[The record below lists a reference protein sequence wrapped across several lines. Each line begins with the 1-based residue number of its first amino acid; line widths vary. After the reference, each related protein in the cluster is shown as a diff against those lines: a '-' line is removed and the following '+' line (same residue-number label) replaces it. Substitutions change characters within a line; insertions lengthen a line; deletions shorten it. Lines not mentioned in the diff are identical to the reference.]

1 MVFSIQAEDQTAET
15 AAEVKEDIAIT
26 ADKTQGD
33 AIPSVE
39 ENIEMG
45 TIEQSKNHSK
55 RSVIQNIEFK
65 IVDDKSTIQV
75 TFSEMPKYQQSVNA
89 TLKQVA
95 YYFEN
100 TQTPNRLQRAYD
112 TTEFLSTVSLF
123 TLLEMPSKEGVSKLV
138 IQLKD
143 GKKPQASVS
152 GNVLTIGFEGIKG
165 SSEKSLTQNESNELI
180 EENIYSSNKIFSG
193 KNIELELKNS
203 DVQDALRFIAKTS
216 GFNIVVGEDVT
227 GKIGTLSL
235 KNVPWDQAFTLI
247 LQAKKLGYVKQG
259 NVIRVATLTS
269 LKAEKDAALANEQSK
284 VKVETLKTV
293 LIPVSYAKASELAPR
308 VKNLLTE
315 RGTAETDVRTNSI
328 IIRDVEKVVVKAQK
342 LLTALD
348 TQPPRVSI
356 SAKIVEV
363 ASTYTRQLGMPKL
376 GGGVPTSFNGV
387 NYTAGAKLDG
397 GTQGGAFS
405 IFALQE
411 QTQVLL
417 FQLGELEE
425 KVKVLA
431 NPTVSVVANQQASIN
446 QTFSFFVSATETIAG
461 VTVASVKQIS
471 SNLSLDV
478 TPIVSGDGSI
488 FMTLNIK
495 NEVPKGSGVNTTIDT
510 RNVSTQVLLENGDTA
525 VIGGI
530 FSNTV
535 KTGKEG
541 IPGLMRIPI
550 LGYLFSRNNLED
562 IKNEVF
568 VFLTAKILNAEEAF
582 KRNL

>member
-1 MVFSIQAEDQTAET
+1 MVFSIQAENPTAEPGNEAKAT
-15 AAEVKEDIAIT
+15 EDIVVT
-26 ADKTQGD
+26 ADEKSEN
-33 AIPSVE
+33 IPS
-39 ENIEMG
+39 ENESIEMG
-45 TIEQSKNHSK
+45 TVSENKSTTRKNQ
-55 RSVIQNIEFK
+55 IQNIEFK
-65 IVDDKSTIQV
+65 IIEDKSTIQV
-75 TFSEMPKYQQSVNA
+75 TFSDEPKYQQSINA

-123 TLLEMPSKEGVSKLV
+123 TLLEMPSKEGMSKLV
-138 IQLKD
+138 IQLRD
-143 GKKPQASVS
+143 TKKPSVS
-152 GNVLTIGFEGIKG
+152 VSKNVLSITFEGIKG
-165 SSEKSLTQNESNELI
+165 STEKSLTHNDTNELI
-180 EENIYSSNKIFSG
+180 EENIYSNNKVFSG
-193 KNIELELKNS
+193 KNIELELKNT

-216 GFNIVVGEDVT
+216 GFNIVVGEDVV

-259 NVIRVATLTS
+259 NVIRVATLSS

-284 VKVETLKTV
+284 VKVEVLKTV

-328 IIRDVEKVVVKAQK
+328 IIRDIEKVVVKAQK

-363 ASTYTRQLGMPKL
+363 ASTYTRQLG
-376 GGGVPTSFNGV
+376 VPNLFSRNIFDGV
-387 NYTAGAKLDG
+387 NYLRTDFVPS
-397 GTQGGAFS
+397 TQGGAYTISAGSGQQFG
-405 IFALQE
+405 
-411 QTQVLL
+411 VN

-446 QTFSFFVSATETIAG
+446 QTFSFFVSATETVAG
-461 VTVASVKQIS
+461 VTVASVRQIS

-550 LGYLFSRNNLED
+550 IGYLFSRNNLED

-568 VFLTAKILNAEEAF
+568 VFLTAKILNADEAF
-582 KRNL
+582 KRSL